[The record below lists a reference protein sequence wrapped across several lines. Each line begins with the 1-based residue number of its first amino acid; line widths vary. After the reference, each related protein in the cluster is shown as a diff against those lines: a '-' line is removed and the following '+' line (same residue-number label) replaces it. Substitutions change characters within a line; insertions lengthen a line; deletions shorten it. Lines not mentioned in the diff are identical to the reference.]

1 MSPLLADHGS
11 IVSAIPF
18 VVPMLVVAGG
28 LIVLILRD
36 RLSGGHGG

>member
-11 IVSAIPF
+11 IVTAVPF

-36 RLSGGHGG
+36 RVRGGHDG

>member
-1 MSPLLADHGS
+1 MSPLLGDHGS
-11 IVSAIPF
+11 IVTAIPF

-36 RLSGGHGG
+36 RLSGDHDG

>member
-1 MSPLLADHGS
+1 MTPLLADHGA
-11 IVSAIPF
+11 IVTAVPF

-36 RLSGGHGG
+36 RVSGGHDG

>member
-11 IVSAIPF
+11 IVTAIPF

-28 LIVLILRD
+28 LIALMLRD
-36 RLSGGHGG
+36 RLGGHGR

>member
-11 IVSAIPF
+11 IVTALPF

-28 LIVLILRD
+28 LIVLVLRD
-36 RLSGGHGG
+36 RVGGGRDG